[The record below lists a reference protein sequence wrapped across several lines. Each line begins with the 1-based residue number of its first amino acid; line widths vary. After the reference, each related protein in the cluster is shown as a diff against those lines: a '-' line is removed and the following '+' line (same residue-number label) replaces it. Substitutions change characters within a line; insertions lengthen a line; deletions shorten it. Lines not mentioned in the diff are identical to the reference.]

1 MKLRRTVVGSPPM
14 TAFVGANQYGKA
26 EVRMVAVDRSAPD
39 HTFADLNVGI
49 TLSGDLDDVHI
60 TGDNAHVVPTDTQ
73 KNTVFAFAKEA
84 PVGEIEEFGL
94 RLARHFVGD
103 FAPITRARV
112 HIEAAQWER
121 IEVDGVPH
129 AHSFRQAGTELRTA
143 TVVCDADGEWVVSGL
158 ENLIVLK

>member
-1 MKLRRTVVGSPPM
+1 MTVI
-14 TAFVGANQYGKA
+14 VGANQYGKA
-26 EVRMVAVDRSAPD
+26 EVRMVAVDRSAPE

-94 RLARHFVGD
+94 RLARHFVADFRADHARAGAHRIGAVGADRGRGRAAPALVSPGRDRAAHGD
-103 FAPITRARV
+103 GRLR
-112 HIEAAQWER
+112 R
-121 IEVDGVPH
+121 
-129 AHSFRQAGTELRTA
+129 RTA
-143 TVVCDADGEWVVSGL
+143 NGSSPGSRT
-158 ENLIVLK
+158 